1 MTTAAII
8 TLLVVALAMVLF
20 VTEVVSI
27 DVVAISLMVILML
40 TGVVTVAEGLS
51 GFSNPA
57 TITVAF
63 MFILSGALL
72 KTGALQY
79 VTHRLTRI
87 FIISHRLGILL
98 MMVLVAVISAFV
110 NNTPVVAVFI
120 PVVIQIANASKINP
134 AKLLIPLS
142 FASIMGGMCT
152 LLGTSTNLL
161 VNGIALREGVAEIG
175 IFEMSGIA
183 LILLFV
189 GILYMVFI
197 GYRLLPSRDIESDL
211 KVKFGLRDYLTDIEI
226 MPGSKLVGIRILES
240 SLVRQLQMDI
250 LEIARNGTRFT
261 LPPGDFVL
269 KAGDI
274 LKTRCSADKM
284 MALKDQ
290 ARIITNPDMKIG
302 DHDLGEGNSTLVE
315 MVITSNAAIEGQTL
329 READFRR
336 RFRAAPLAI
345 RHREEVL
352 RENLYDV
359 VLRSGDVILAE
370 VKSHF
375 VQALKLMENEQD
387 APFAIISQQEL
398 TDFDRRGFWTTI
410 SLVVAMVFLAA
421 MGWVDIAAAAISAV
435 ILLVLIGNISMK
447 EAYEAVN
454 WKIVFVLAGVL
465 SLGIAMKNSGLDI
478 MIADLLTTNLGS
490 LGPIFILSGIYFA
503 TSLLTEVMSNNA
515 TAALMAPI
523 GITIA
528 TTMGLNPTPFL
539 IAIMFAASASFM
551 TPIGYQT
558 NTMVYSA
565 GQYKF
570 TDFIKVGFLLNLLF
584 WIISSFLIPLFF
596 PF

>member
-1 MTTAAII
+1 MATAAII
-8 TLLVVALAMVLF
+8 TLLVIALAIILF
-20 VTEVVSI
+20 VTEVISI
-27 DVVAISLMVILML
+27 DVVAIILMALLML
-40 TGVVTVAEGLS
+40 TGVVSISEGLS

-79 VTHRLTRI
+79 VTHQLTRVFVKNI
-87 FIISHRLGILL
+87 RLGIFL

-161 VNGIALREGVAEIG
+161 VNGIALREGVEEIG
-175 IFEMSGIA
+175 IFEMSLLA
-183 LILLFV
+183 LIMLV
-189 GILYMVFI
+189 IGILYMVFI
-197 GYRLLPSRDIESDL
+197 GYKILPSREAESDL
-211 KVKFGLRDYLTDIEI
+211 KEKFGLRDYITEIEI
-226 MPGSKLVGIRILES
+226 LPGSKLVGIKILDS
-240 SLVRQLQMDI
+240 NLVRQLQIDI
-250 LEIARNGTRFT
+250 LEINRSGTRFT
-261 LPPGDFVL
+261 LPPGDFIL
-269 KAGDI
+269 NAGDV
-274 LKTRCSADKM
+274 LKTRCSADKIRE
-284 MALKDQ
+284 LKDQ
-290 ARIITNPDMKIG
+290 ARVVPNSEMKIG
-302 DHDLGEGNSTLVE
+302 DQDLGEGNSTLVE
-315 MVITSNAAIEGQTL
+315 MVITSNASMEGQTL

-345 RHREEVL
+345 RHREEIL
-352 RENLYDV
+352 RDNLYDV

-375 VQALKLMENEQD
+375 VQALKQMENEQD
-387 APFAIISQQEL
+387 APFAIISEKRL
-398 TDFDRRGFWTTI
+398 EDFDRKGFWSTI
-410 SLVVAMVFLAA
+410 SLVTVMVICAA
-421 MGWVDIAAAAISAV
+421 AGLVDIAAASITTV
-435 ILLVLIGNISMK
+435 ILLVLLGNISMK
-447 EAYEAVN
+447 EAYESVN

-465 SLGIAMKNSGLDI
+465 SLGIAMKNSGLDNA
-478 MIADLLTTNLGS
+478 IASLLTSNLGHM
-490 LGPIFILSGIYFA
+490 GPIFILSGVYLA
-503 TSLLTEVMSNNA
+503 TSILTEVMSNNA

-523 GITIA
+523 SITIA
-528 TTMGLNPTPFL
+528 ATLGVSPTPFL
-539 IAIMFAASASFM
+539 IAVMFAASASFM

-570 TDFIKVGFLLNLLF
+570 ADFIKVGFLLNILF
-584 WIISSFLIPLFF
+584 WLISSFLIPVFF

>member
-1 MTTAAII
+1 MTLAAII
-8 TLLVVALAMVLF
+8 TLIVIAIAIILF
-20 VTEVVSI
+20 ISEVVSI
-27 DVVAISLMVILML
+27 DVVAISLMVTLML
-40 TGVVTVAEGLS
+40 TGVVSVQEGLS

-79 VTHRLTRI
+79 VTHQLTKV
-87 FIISHRLGILL
+87 FITNIRLGIFL
-98 MMVLVAVISAFV
+98 MMVLVAAISAFV

-161 VNGIALREGVAEIG
+161 VNGIAIREGVEAIG
-175 IFEMSGIA
+175 IFEMSSLA
-183 LILLFV
+183 LVLLTV
-189 GILYMVFI
+189 GILYMVFF
-197 GYRLLPSRDIESDL
+197 GYKLLPSRDTEPDL
-211 KVKFGLRDYLTDIEI
+211 KEKFGLRDYLTDIEI
-226 MPGSKLVGIRILES
+226 MPDSKLVGIKIMDS
-240 SLVRQLQMDI
+240 NLVRQLQMDI
-250 LEIARNGTRFT
+250 LEIRRYNTQFT
-261 LPPGDFVL
+261 LPPGDFIL
-269 KAGDI
+269 NAGDI
-274 LKTRCSADKM
+274 LKTRCSAEKIR
-284 MALKDQ
+284 ALKDQ
-290 ARIITNPDMKIG
+290 MRVVTNPDMKIG

-315 MVITSNAAIEGQTL
+315 IVITSNATMEGQTL

-345 RHREEVL
+345 RHREEL
-352 RENLYDV
+352 LHENLYDV

-375 VQALKLMENEQD
+375 VQALKHMENEQD
-387 APFAIISQQEL
+387 APFAIISEQQL
-398 TDFDRRGFWTTI
+398 TDFDRRGFWITI
-410 SLVVAMVFLAA
+410 SLIGIMIISAA
-421 MGWVDIAAAAISAV
+421 LGWVDIATAAIAAV
-435 ILLVLIGNISMK
+435 IGLVLLGNISMK

-465 SLGIAMKNSGLDI
+465 SLGIAMKNSGLDLL
-478 MIADLLTTNLGS
+478 IANLLTNNLGS
-490 LGPIFILSGIYFA
+490 SSPILILSAVYLS
-503 TSLLTEVMSNNA
+503 TSILTEVMSNNA

-528 TTMGLNPTPFL
+528 ATLGINPTPFL

-570 TDFIKVGFLLNLLF
+570 GDFIKVGFVLNILF
-584 WIISSFLIPLFF
+584 WLISSFLIPVFF

>member
-8 TLLVVALAMVLF
+8 TLLIVAFAIILF

-40 TGVVTVAEGLS
+40 TGIVSVAEGLS

-79 VTHRLTRI
+79 VTHRLTRV
-87 FIISHRLGILL
+87 FIVNHRLGIFL
-98 MMVLVAVISAFV
+98 MMVLVATISAFV

-161 VNGIALREGVAEIG
+161 VNGIALREGVEAIG
-175 IFEMSGIA
+175 IFDMSGIA
-183 LILLFV
+183 LILLSV
-189 GILYMVFI
+189 GVLYMVFI
-197 GYRLLPSRDIESDL
+197 GYRLLPSREAETDL

-250 LEIARNGTRFT
+250 LEVARNGTRFT

-269 KAGDI
+269 QAGDI
-274 LKTRCSADKM
+274 LKTRCSAGKM

-302 DHDLGEGNSTLVE
+302 DHDLAEGNSTLVE
-315 MVITSNAAIEGQTL
+315 MVITSNAAMEGQTL

-375 VQALKLMENEQD
+375 VHALKLMENEQD

-398 TDFDRRGFWTTI
+398 TDFNRRGFWTTI
-410 SLVVAMVFLAA
+410 SLVIAMIFSAA
-421 MGWVDIAAAAISAV
+421 MGWVDIAAAAIAAV
-435 ILLVLIGNISMK
+435 IILVLIGNITMK

-465 SLGIAMKNSGLDI
+465 SLGIAMKNSGLDL
-478 MIADLLTTNLGS
+478 MIANLLTDNLGAF
-490 LGPIFILSGIYFA
+490 GPVFILSGIYFA
-503 TSLLTEVMSNNA
+503 TSMLTEVMSNNA

-528 TTMGLNPTPFL
+528 TTLEISPTPFL

-570 TDFIKVGFLLNLLF
+570 VDFIKVGFLLNLLF
-584 WIISSFLIPLFF
+584 WILSSFLIPFFF

>member
-8 TLLVVALAMVLF
+8 TLVIIAIAIIIF
-20 VTEVVSI
+20 ITEVVSI
-27 DVVAISLMVILML
+27 DVVAISLMVVLML
-40 TGVVTVAEGLS
+40 TGVVSIQEGLS

-79 VTHRLTRI
+79 VTHQLSRI
-87 FIISHRLGILL
+87 FIVNHRLGISL
-98 MMVLVAVISAFV
+98 MMVLVAVVSAFV

-120 PVVIQIANASKINP
+120 PVVIQIAHASKINP

-142 FASIMGGMCT
+142 YASIMGGMCT
-152 LLGTSTNLL
+152 VLGTSTNLL
-161 VNGIALREGVAEIG
+161 VNGIALREGVEPVG
-175 IFEMSGIA
+175 IFEMTGLAFIL
-183 LILLFV
+183 LIL

-197 GYRLLPSRDIESDL
+197 GYRMLPSRKPESDL
-211 KVKFGLRDYLTDIEI
+211 KEKFGLRDYLTDIEI
-226 MPGSKLVGIRILES
+226 MPDSKLVGAKIMES
-240 SLVRQLQMDI
+240 SLVRQLEMDI
-250 LEIARNGTRFT
+250 LQVARNGSRFT

-269 KAGDI
+269 QSGDI
-274 LKTRCSADKM
+274 LKTRCSADKIV
-284 MALKDQ
+284 ALKDQ
-290 ARIITNPDMKIG
+290 ARIITNPEMKIG

-315 MVITSNAAIEGQTL
+315 MVITSNAAIESQTL

-352 RENLYDV
+352 HENLYDV
-359 VLRSGDVILAE
+359 VLRAGDVILAE

-375 VQALKLMENEQD
+375 VHSLKQMENEQD

-410 SLVVAMVFLAA
+410 SVVVTMVIVAA
-421 MGWVDIAAAAISAV
+421 IGLVDIVAAAIASV

-478 MIADLLTTNLGS
+478 MIANSLTNSFGS
-490 LGPIFILSGIYFA
+490 LGPIFILSGVYLA
-503 TSLLTEVMSNNA
+503 TTMLTEIMSNNA

-523 GITIA
+523 AITIA
-528 TTMGLNPTPFL
+528 STLGISPTPLL

-570 TDFIKVGFLLNLLF
+570 TDFIKVGFPLNFIF
-584 WIISSFLIPLFF
+584 WILSSLLIPVFF